1 MSAIIPIGQLER
13 ETQNRVVRLFQNTLG
28 YRYLGD
34 LRSENNQNIREDD
47 LRTWLAGRG
56 VPDGWINTAIA
67 LLQKENYIGGGRRLY
82 DANQEIYRLL
92 RYGVKVKTGVGE
104 NTQTVWLIDWDNP
117 HNNDFAIAEEVSI
130 QGVEYDK
137 RPDVVLYVNGIAL
150 AVLELKRS
158 FISVAEGIRQNLS
171 SQHKDFAEHFFTT
184 VQLVMAGN
192 DTQGLRYGVIET
204 IEKYYLQWKE
214 DGKPQGDLDT
224 DLQCL
229 CDKPR
234 FLELIYDFM
243 VFDAGIKKT
252 CRHNQYFGIKAAQAK
267 IAKREG
273 GIIWHTQGSGKSLTM
288 VWLAQWI
295 LEQGGGNRVLVITD
309 RTELDEQIQMVFE
322 NTSHSIH
329 RTRSGR
335 DLVST
340 LNRHQPSLVC
350 SLVHK
355 FGRKGAED
363 EKDDDDDAELNDY
376 LRDIRARAGDFSP
389 KGNLFVFVDE
399 CHRTQSGKLHEAMKA
414 LLPEAVFIGFTGT
427 PLLKSDKKKS
437 VEVFGGYIHTYKF
450 DEAVKDG
457 VVLDL
462 LYEARDIEQSLSSH
476 KRIDEWFEAK
486 TRGLTDIAK
495 TQLKQRWGTMRKLLS
510 SKNRLEKIVD
520 DILLDM
526 ETKPRLSSGHGN
538 AILVCSS
545 VYQACQTY
553 ELFSETSLKDK
564 VAIVTSFKPNANAIK
579 GGMSGNGQS
588 EEEYK
593 YKIYRKMIAEYFRLP
608 ENQIGDKE
616 AEQFEISVKER
627 FTKQPAQMKLL
638 IVVDKLLTGFDAP
651 SATYLYIDKPMADHN
666 LFQAICRVNRLDGD
680 GKTYGY
686 VVDYRD
692 LFKSLEKAFTDFTQG
707 AFGEYEAEDV
717 EGLLQDRLSI
727 AKADLETA
735 WEAVQMIVE
744 PVLAPKDL
752 PAYKAYFCGQDS
764 HTNIAPEYQARRL
777 AFYQAVVK
785 LIRAYAAIANE
796 LVLAGYDEN
805 EAAAWRERVEKFTQ
819 LRDDVKM
826 ASGDYV
832 DLKAVDADMRYLIN
846 QYVRAEDSEKIAD
859 FENKGLLQL
868 LVEKQG
874 QIGGDLPP
882 DIAADPNGMAET
894 IENNVRRKIVDENPI
909 NPKYYEKMSVLL
921 DELIEQRRQEM
932 LDYQEYLHKIAEL
945 AEQVITP
952 PQSHYPKTVNT
963 AGKQALF
970 DNFCQ
975 NEEWVNRLHHAIQA
989 NKQDGYL
996 NNKLK
1001 QKHLKNKLK
1010 PFFDEQGLNAD
1021 DVFELI
1027 AKQAEYQA

>member
-1 MSAIIPIGQLER
+1 MSTTIPIGQIER
-13 ETQNRVVRLFQNTLG
+13 KTQNRVVKFFQNTLN

-34 LRSENNQNIREDD
+34 LTGQDNKNIREDD
-47 LRTWLAGRG
+47 LTAWLAGRG
-56 VPDGWINTAIA
+56 VSAELINGAIS
-67 LLQKENYIGGGRRLY
+67 LLQKENYVGGGRRLY
-82 DANQEIYRLL
+82 DANQAIYRLL
-92 RYGVKVKTGVGE
+92 RYGAKVKTGVGE
-104 NTQTVWLIDWDNP
+104 QTQTVWLIDWDNP

-130 QGVEYDK
+130 KGVAYNK
-137 RPDVVLYVNGIAL
+137 RPDLVLYVNGIAL
-150 AVLELKRS
+150 AVIELKRS
-158 FISVAEGIRQNLS
+158 SVSVSEGIRQNLS
-171 SQHKDFAEHFFTT
+171 SQHKDFAEAFFTT

-192 DTQGLRYGVIET
+192 DTQGIRYGVIET
-204 IEKYYLQWKE
+204 GEKYYLQWKE
-214 DGKPQGDLDT
+214 DGKIQGDLDT
-224 DLQCL
+224 DLQSL
-229 CDKPR
+229 CEKSR
-234 FLELIYDFM
+234 FLALIHDFM

-252 CRHNQYFGIKAAQAK
+252 CRHNQYFGIQAAQAK
-267 IAKREG
+267 IANNEG

-295 LEQGGGNRVLVITD
+295 LEQGGGSRVLIITD
-309 RTELDEQIQMVFE
+309 RTELDEQIEKVFG
-322 NTSHSIH
+322 NTNHTIY
-329 RTRSGR
+329 RTKSGG
-335 DLVST
+335 DLLGI
-340 LNRHQPSLVC
+340 LNEHQPSLIC

-363 EKDDDDDAELNDY
+363 EQGNSELNDY
-376 LRDIRARAGDFSP
+376 LREIKARAGDFAP
-389 KGNLFVFVDE
+389 KGKLFVFVDE
-399 CHRTQSGKLHEAMKA
+399 CHRTQSGKLHEAMKT

-462 LYEARDIEQSLSSH
+462 LYEARDIEQSLSSP
-476 KRIDEWFEAK
+476 KRIDDWFENK

-495 TQLKQRWGTMRKLLS
+495 TQLKQRWGTMQKLLS

-526 ETKPRLSSGHGN
+526 DSKPRLSDGRGN

-579 GGMSGNGQS
+579 GELSGNGQS

-593 YKIYRKMIAEYFRLP
+593 YKIYRKMIADYFRLP
-608 ENQIGDKE
+608 ENQIGDKQT
-616 AEQFEISVKER
+616 EQFEIDVKKR
-627 FTKQPAQMKLL
+627 FIKQPAQMKLL

-680 GKTYGY
+680 SKTYGY
-686 VVDYRD
+686 IVDYRD
-692 LFKSLEKAFTDFTQG
+692 LFKSLEQAFTDFTQE

-717 EGLLQDRLSI
+717 KGLLQDRLAI
-727 AKADLETA
+727 AKDDLETA

-744 PVLAPKDL
+744 NVLAPKDL
-752 PAYKAYFCGQDS
+752 PAYKAYFCGQDTHS
-764 HTNIAPEYQARRL
+764 NIAPEYQARRL
-777 AFYQAVVK
+777 TFYQAVVK
-785 LIRAYAAIANE
+785 LIRAYSAIANE
-796 LVLAGYDEN
+796 LVLAGYN
-805 EAAAWRERVEKFTQ
+805 ESEAVAWHERVKKFTQ
-819 LRDDVKM
+819 LRDDIKM

-832 DLKAVDADMRYLIN
+832 DLKAIDADMRYLIN

-868 LVEKQG
+868 LVEKQENI
-874 QIGGDLPP
+874 QEDLPP
-882 DIAADPNGMAET
+882 NIASDPNGMAET

-909 NPKYYEKMSVLL
+909 NPKYYEQMSVLL

-932 LDYQEYLHKIAEL
+932 LDYQDYLRKIAQL
-945 AEQVITP
+945 AEQVICP
-952 PQSHYPKTVNT
+952 PQSHYPKTINT
-963 AGKQALF
+963 AGKQAIF

-975 NEEWVNRLHHAIQA
+975 DEHWVNRLHDAIQA
-989 NKQDGYL
+989 HKQDGYL
-996 NNKLK
+996 NNKMK
-1001 QKHLKNKLK
+1001 QKHLKNQLN
-1010 PFFDEQGLNAD
+1010 PLFDEQGLNAD
-1021 DVFELI
+1021 DVLALI
-1027 AKQAEYQA
+1027 IKQTEYHA

>member
-1 MSAIIPIGQLER
+1 MSTTIPIGQVEQK
-13 ETQNRVVRLFQNTLG
+13 TQNRVIQFFQNTLN

-34 LRSENNQNIREDD
+34 LSGQDNKNIREDD
-47 LRTWLAGRG
+47 LTTWLAKRG
-56 VPDGWINTAIA
+56 VSDDLIKGAIM
-67 LLQKENYIGGGRRLY
+67 LLQKENYVGGGRRLY
-82 DANQEIYRLL
+82 DANQAIYRLL
-92 RYGVKVKTGVGE
+92 RYGAKVKTGVGE
-104 NTQTVWLIDWDNP
+104 QTQTVWLIDWNNP
-117 HNNDFAIAEEVSI
+117 HNNDFAIGEEVSI
-130 QGVEYDK
+130 KGVAYNK
-137 RPDVVLYVNGIAL
+137 RPDLVLYVNGIAL
-150 AVLELKRS
+150 AVIELKRS
-158 FISVAEGIRQNLS
+158 SVSVSEGIRQNLS
-171 SQHKDFAEHFFTT
+171 SQHKDFAEAFFTT

-192 DTQGLRYGVIET
+192 DTQGIRYGVIET
-204 IEKYYLQWKE
+204 GEKYYLQWKE
-214 DGKPQGDLDT
+214 DGKIQGDLDT
-224 DLQCL
+224 DLQSL
-229 CDKPR
+229 CEKSR
-234 FLELIYDFM
+234 FLALIHDFM

-252 CRHNQYFGIKAAQAK
+252 CRPNQYFGIQAAQAK
-267 IAKREG
+267 IANNEG

-295 LEQGGGNRVLVITD
+295 LEQGGGSRVLIITD
-309 RTELDEQIQMVFE
+309 RTELDEQIEKVFS
-322 NTSHSIH
+322 NTNHTIY
-329 RTRSGR
+329 RTTSGKN
-335 DLVST
+335 LLGV
-340 LNRHQPSLVC
+340 LGEYQPSLIC

-363 EKDDDDDAELNDY
+363 DQDDSELNDY
-376 LRDIRARAGDFSP
+376 LREIKACASDFAP
-389 KGNLFVFVDE
+389 KGKLFVFVDE
-399 CHRTQSGKLHEAMKA
+399 CHRTQSGKLHEAMKM

-462 LYEARDIEQSLSSH
+462 LYEARDIEQSLSSR
-476 KRIDEWFEAK
+476 KRIDDWFENK

-495 TQLKQRWGTMRKLLS
+495 TQLKQRWGTMQKLMS

-526 ETKPRLSSGHGN
+526 DSKPRMSDGRGN

-553 ELFSETSLKDK
+553 ELFSKTPLKDK

-579 GGMSGNGQS
+579 GELSGNGQS

-593 YKIYRKMIAEYFRLP
+593 YKIYRKMIADYFRLP

-616 AEQFEISVKER
+616 TEKFEIDVKKR
-627 FTKQPAQMKLL
+627 FIEQPAQIKLL

-680 GKTYGY
+680 SKTYGY
-686 VVDYRD
+686 IVDYRD
-692 LFKSLEKAFTDFTQG
+692 LFKSLEKAFTDFTQE

-717 EGLLQDRLSI
+717 KGLLQDRLAI

-744 PVLAPKDL
+744 NVLAPKDL
-752 PAYKAYFCGQDS
+752 SAYKAYFCGQDTHS
-764 HTNIAPEYQARRL
+764 NLATEFQTRRL

-785 LIRAYAAIANE
+785 LIRAYSAIANE
-796 LVLAGYDEN
+796 LVLAGCSEQ
-805 EAAAWRERVEKFTQ
+805 EAVAWHERVEKFTQ
-819 LRDDVKM
+819 LRDDIKI

-868 LVEKQG
+868 LVEKQENI
-874 QIGGDLPP
+874 QDNLPP
-882 DIAADPNGMAET
+882 NIASDPNGMAEA

-909 NPKYYEKMSVLL
+909 NPKYYEQMSVLL
-921 DELIEQRRQEM
+921 DELIEQRRKGVLNYQ
-932 LDYQEYLHKIAEL
+932 DYLRKIAQL
-945 AEQVITP
+945 AKQVICP
-952 PQSHYPKTVNT
+952 PQSDYPKTINT
-963 AGKQALF
+963 AGKQAIF

-975 NEEWVNRLHHAIQA
+975 DENWVNRLHDAIQA
-989 NKQDGYL
+989 HKQDGYL
-996 NNKLK
+996 NNRMK
-1001 QKHLKNKLK
+1001 QRHLKNQLN
-1010 PFFDEQGLNAD
+1010 PLFDEQGLNAD
-1021 DVFELI
+1021 DVLALI
-1027 AKQAEYQA
+1027 MRQTEYQA

>member
-1 MSAIIPIGQLER
+1 MPTTIPIGQIER
-13 ETQNRVVRLFQNTLG
+13 KTQNRVVQLFQNALN

-34 LRSENNQNIREDD
+34 LNGQDNKNIREDD
-47 LRTWLAGRG
+47 LTTWLAKRG
-56 VPDGWINTAIA
+56 VSAELINGAIS
-67 LLQKENYIGGGRRLY
+67 LLQKENYVGGGRRLY
-82 DANQEIYRLL
+82 DANQAIYRLL
-92 RYGVKVKTGVGE
+92 RYGAKVKTGVGE
-104 NTQTVWLIDWDNP
+104 QTQTVWLIDWDNP

-130 QGVEYDK
+130 KGVAYNK
-137 RPDVVLYVNGIAL
+137 RPDLVLYVNGIAL
-150 AVLELKRS
+150 AVIELKRS
-158 FISVAEGIRQNLS
+158 SVSVSEGIRQNLS
-171 SQHKDFAEHFFTT
+171 SQHKDFAEAFFTT

-192 DTQGLRYGVIET
+192 DTQGIRYGVIET
-204 IEKYYLQWKE
+204 GEKYYLQWKE
-214 DGKPQGDLDT
+214 DGKIQGDLDT
-224 DLQCL
+224 DLQSL
-229 CDKPR
+229 CEKSR
-234 FLELIYDFM
+234 FLALIHDFM

-252 CRHNQYFGIKAAQAK
+252 CRHNQYFGIQAAQAK
-267 IAKREG
+267 IANNEG

-295 LEQGGGNRVLVITD
+295 LEQGGGSRVLIITD
-309 RTELDEQIQMVFE
+309 RTELDEQIEKVFG
-322 NTSHSIH
+322 NTNHTIY
-329 RTRSGR
+329 RTKSGG
-335 DLVST
+335 DLLGV
-340 LNRHQPSLVC
+340 LNEHQPSLIC

-363 EKDDDDDAELNDY
+363 EQDNSELNDY
-376 LRDIRARAGDFSP
+376 LREIKARAGDFSP
-389 KGNLFVFVDE
+389 KGKLFVFVDE
-399 CHRTQSGKLHEAMKA
+399 CHRTQSGKLHEAMKT

-462 LYEARDIEQSLSSH
+462 LYEARDIEQSLSSP
-476 KRIDEWFEAK
+476 KRIDDWFENK

-495 TQLKQRWGTMRKLLS
+495 TQLKQRWGTMQKLLS

-526 ETKPRLSSGHGN
+526 DSKPRLSDGRGN

-579 GGMSGNGQS
+579 GELSGNGQS

-593 YKIYRKMIAEYFRLP
+593 YKIYRKMIADYFRLP

-616 AEQFEISVKER
+616 TEQFEIDVKKR
-627 FTKQPAQMKLL
+627 FIEQPAQMKLL

-680 GKTYGY
+680 SKTYGY
-686 VVDYRD
+686 IVDYRD
-692 LFKSLEKAFTDFTQG
+692 LFKSLEQAFTDFTQE

-717 EGLLQDRLSI
+717 KGLLQDRLAI

-744 PVLAPKDL
+744 NVLAPKDL
-752 PAYKAYFCGQDS
+752 PAYKAYFCGQDTHS
-764 HTNIAPEYQARRL
+764 NIAPEYQARRL

-785 LIRAYAAIANE
+785 LIRAYSAIANE
-796 LVLAGYDEN
+796 LVLAGYSES
-805 EAAAWRERVEKFTQ
+805 EALAWRERVEKFTQ
-819 LRDDVKM
+819 LRDDIKM

-832 DLKAVDADMRYLIN
+832 DLKAIDADMRYLIN

-868 LVEKQG
+868 LVEKQENI
-874 QIGGDLPP
+874 QEDLPP
-882 DIAADPNGMAET
+882 NIASDPNGMAET

-909 NPKYYEKMSVLL
+909 NPKYYEQMSMLL

-932 LDYQEYLHKIAEL
+932 LDYQDYLRKIAQL
-945 AEQVITP
+945 AEQVICP
-952 PQSHYPKTVNT
+952 PQSHYPKTINT
-963 AGKQALF
+963 AGKQAIF

-975 NEEWVNRLHHAIQA
+975 DEHWVNRLHDAIQTH
-989 NKQDGYL
+989 KLDGYL
-996 NNKLK
+996 NNKMKQNRLK
-1001 QKHLKNKLK
+1001 RELQSLI
-1010 PFFDEQGLNAD
+1010 DEQGLEMD
-1021 DVFELI
+1021 KVFDLI
-1027 AKQAEYQA
+1027 IKQTEYHA

>member
-1 MSAIIPIGQLER
+1 MSTTIPIGQIER
-13 ETQNRVVRLFQNTLG
+13 KTQNRVVQLFQNALN

-34 LRSENNQNIREDD
+34 LNGQDNKNIREDD
-47 LRTWLAGRG
+47 LTTWLAKRG
-56 VPDGWINTAIA
+56 VSAELINGAIS
-67 LLQKENYIGGGRRLY
+67 LLQKENYVGGGRRLY
-82 DANQEIYRLL
+82 DANQAIYRLL
-92 RYGVKVKTGVGE
+92 RYGAKVKTGVGE
-104 NTQTVWLIDWDNP
+104 QTQTVWLIDWDNP

-130 QGVEYDK
+130 KGVAYNK
-137 RPDVVLYVNGIAL
+137 RPDLVLYVNGIAL
-150 AVLELKRS
+150 AVIELKRS
-158 FISVAEGIRQNLS
+158 SVSVSEGIRQNLS
-171 SQHKDFAEHFFTT
+171 SQHKDFAEAFFTT

-192 DTQGLRYGVIET
+192 DTQGIRYGVIET
-204 IEKYYLQWKE
+204 GEKYYLQWKE
-214 DGKPQGDLDT
+214 DGKIQGDLDT
-224 DLQCL
+224 DLQSL
-229 CDKPR
+229 CEKSR
-234 FLELIYDFM
+234 FLALIHDFM

-252 CRHNQYFGIKAAQAK
+252 CRHNQYFGIQAAQAK
-267 IAKREG
+267 IANNEG

-295 LEQGGGNRVLVITD
+295 LEQGGGSRVLIITD
-309 RTELDEQIQMVFE
+309 RTELDEQIEKVFG
-322 NTSHSIH
+322 NTNHTIY
-329 RTRSGR
+329 RTKSGG
-335 DLVST
+335 DLLGV
-340 LNRHQPSLVC
+340 LNEHQPSLIC

-363 EKDDDDDAELNDY
+363 EQDNSELNDY
-376 LRDIRARAGDFSP
+376 LREIKARAGDFSP
-389 KGNLFVFVDE
+389 KGKLFVFVDE
-399 CHRTQSGKLHEAMKA
+399 CHRTQSGKLHEAMKT

-462 LYEARDIEQSLSSH
+462 LYEARDIEQSLSSP
-476 KRIDEWFEAK
+476 KRIDDWFENK

-495 TQLKQRWGTMRKLLS
+495 TQLKQRWGTMQKLLS

-526 ETKPRLSSGHGN
+526 DSKPRLSDGRGN

-579 GGMSGNGQS
+579 GELSGNGQS

-593 YKIYRKMIAEYFRLP
+593 YKIYRKMIADYFRLP

-616 AEQFEISVKER
+616 TEQFEIDVKKR
-627 FTKQPAQMKLL
+627 FIEQPAQMKLL

-680 GKTYGY
+680 SKTYGY
-686 VVDYRD
+686 IVDYRD
-692 LFKSLEKAFTDFTQG
+692 LFKSLEQAFTDFTQE

-717 EGLLQDRLSI
+717 KGLLQDRLAI

-744 PVLAPKDL
+744 NVLAPKDL
-752 PAYKAYFCGQDS
+752 PAYKAYFCGQDTHS
-764 HTNIAPEYQARRL
+764 NIAPEYQARRL

-785 LIRAYAAIANE
+785 LIRAYSAIANE
-796 LVLAGYDEN
+796 LVLAGYSES
-805 EAAAWRERVEKFTQ
+805 EAVAWRERVEKFTQ
-819 LRDDVKM
+819 LRDDIKM

-832 DLKAVDADMRYLIN
+832 DLKAIDADMRYLIN

-868 LVEKQG
+868 LVEKQENI
-874 QIGGDLPP
+874 QEDLPP
-882 DIAADPNGMAET
+882 NIASDPNGMAET

-909 NPKYYEKMSVLL
+909 NPKYYEQMSMLL

-932 LDYQEYLHKIAEL
+932 LDYQDYLRKIAQL
-945 AEQVITP
+945 AEQVICP
-952 PQSHYPKTVNT
+952 PQSHYPKTINT
-963 AGKQALF
+963 AGKQAIF

-975 NEEWVNRLHHAIQA
+975 DEHWVNRLHDAIQTH
-989 NKQDGYL
+989 KLDGYL
-996 NNKLK
+996 NNKMKQNRLK
-1001 QKHLKNKLK
+1001 RELQSLI
-1010 PFFDEQGLNAD
+1010 DEQGLEMD
-1021 DVFELI
+1021 KVFDLI
-1027 AKQAEYQA
+1027 IKQTEYHA

>member
-1 MSAIIPIGQLER
+1 MSTTIPIGQIER
-13 ETQNRVVRLFQNTLG
+13 KTQNRVVKLFQNTLN

-34 LRSENNQNIREDD
+34 LNGQDNKNIREDD
-47 LRTWLAGRG
+47 LTTWLAKRG
-56 VPDGWINTAIA
+56 VSAELINGAIT
-67 LLQKENYIGGGRRLY
+67 LLQKENYVGGGRRLY
-82 DANQEIYRLL
+82 DANQAIYRLL
-92 RYGVKVKTGVGE
+92 RYGAKVKTGVGE
-104 NTQTVWLIDWDNP
+104 QTQTVWLIDWDNP

-130 QGVEYDK
+130 KGVAYNK
-137 RPDVVLYVNGIAL
+137 RPDLVLYVNGIAL
-150 AVLELKRS
+150 AVIELKRS
-158 FISVAEGIRQNLS
+158 SVSVSEGIRQNLS
-171 SQHKDFAEHFFTT
+171 SQHKDFAEAFFTT

-192 DTQGLRYGVIET
+192 DTQGIRYGVIET
-204 IEKYYLQWKE
+204 GEKYYLQWKE
-214 DGKPQGDLDT
+214 DGKIQGDLDT
-224 DLQCL
+224 DLQSL
-229 CDKPR
+229 CEKSR
-234 FLELIYDFM
+234 FLALIHDFM

-252 CRHNQYFGIKAAQAK
+252 CRHNQYFGIQAAQAK
-267 IAKREG
+267 IANNEG

-295 LEQGGGNRVLVITD
+295 LEQGGGSRVLIITD
-309 RTELDEQIQMVFE
+309 RTELDEQIEKVFG
-322 NTSHSIH
+322 NTNHTIY
-329 RTRSGR
+329 RTKSGG
-335 DLVST
+335 DLLGV
-340 LNRHQPSLVC
+340 LNEHQPSLIC

-363 EKDDDDDAELNDY
+363 EQDNSELNDY
-376 LRDIRARAGDFSP
+376 LREIKARAGDFSP
-389 KGNLFVFVDE
+389 KGKLFVFVDE
-399 CHRTQSGKLHEAMKA
+399 CHRTQSGKLHEAMKM

-462 LYEARDIEQSLSSH
+462 LYEARDIEQSLSSP
-476 KRIDEWFEAK
+476 KRIDDWFENK

-495 TQLKQRWGTMRKLLS
+495 TQLKQRWGTMQKLLS

-526 ETKPRLSSGHGN
+526 DSKPRLSDGRGN

-579 GGMSGNGQS
+579 GELSGNGQS

-593 YKIYRKMIAEYFRLP
+593 YKIYRKMIADYFRLP

-616 AEQFEISVKER
+616 TEQFEIEVKKR
-627 FTKQPAQMKLL
+627 FIEQPAQMKLL

-680 GKTYGY
+680 SKTYGY
-686 VVDYRD
+686 IVDYRD
-692 LFKSLEKAFTDFTQG
+692 LFKSLEQAFTDFTQE

-717 EGLLQDRLSI
+717 KGLLQDRLAI

-744 PVLAPKDL
+744 NVLAPKDL
-752 PAYKAYFCGQDS
+752 PAYKAYFCGQDTHS
-764 HTNIAPEYQARRL
+764 NIAPEYQARRL

-785 LIRAYAAIANE
+785 LIRAYSAIANE
-796 LVLAGYDEN
+796 LVLAGYSES
-805 EAAAWRERVEKFTQ
+805 EALAWRERVEKFTQ
-819 LRDDVKM
+819 LRDDIKM

-832 DLKAVDADMRYLIN
+832 DLKAIDADMRYLIN

-868 LVEKQG
+868 LVEKQENI
-874 QIGGDLPP
+874 QEDLPP
-882 DIAADPNGMAET
+882 NIASDPNGMAET

-909 NPKYYEKMSVLL
+909 NPKYYEHMSVLL

-932 LDYQEYLHKIAEL
+932 LDYQDYLRKIAQL
-945 AEQVITP
+945 AEQVICP
-952 PQSHYPKTVNT
+952 PQSHYPKTINT
-963 AGKQALF
+963 AGKQAIF

-975 NEEWVNRLHHAIQA
+975 DEHWVNRLHDAIQA
-989 NKQDGYL
+989 HKQDGYL
-996 NNKLK
+996 NNKMK
-1001 QKHLKNKLK
+1001 QKHLKNQLN
-1010 PFFDEQGLNAD
+1010 PLFDEQGLNAD
-1021 DVFELI
+1021 DVLALI
-1027 AKQAEYQA
+1027 IKQTEYHA

>member
-1 MSAIIPIGQLER
+1 MSTTIPIGQIER
-13 ETQNRVVRLFQNTLG
+13 KTQNRVVKLFQNKLN

-34 LRSENNQNIREDD
+34 LNGQDNKNIREDD
-47 LRTWLAGRG
+47 LTTWLAKRG
-56 VPDGWINTAIA
+56 VSAELINGAIM
-67 LLQKENYIGGGRRLY
+67 LLQKENYVGGGRRLY
-82 DANQEIYRLL
+82 DANQAIYRLL
-92 RYGVKVKTGVGE
+92 RYGAKVKTGVGE
-104 NTQTVWLIDWDNP
+104 QTQTVWLIDWDNP

-130 QGVEYDK
+130 KGVAYNK
-137 RPDVVLYVNGIAL
+137 RPDLVLYVNGIAL
-150 AVLELKRS
+150 AVIELKRS
-158 FISVAEGIRQNLS
+158 SVSVSEGIRQNLS
-171 SQHKDFAEHFFTT
+171 SQHKDFAEAFFTT

-192 DTQGLRYGVIET
+192 DTQGIRYGVIET
-204 IEKYYLQWKE
+204 GEKYYLQWKE
-214 DGKPQGDLDT
+214 DGKIQGDLDT
-224 DLQCL
+224 DLQSL
-229 CDKPR
+229 CEKSR
-234 FLELIYDFM
+234 FLALIHDFM

-252 CRHNQYFGIKAAQAK
+252 CRHNQYFGIQAAQAK
-267 IAKREG
+267 IANNEG

-295 LEQGGGNRVLVITD
+295 LEQGGGSRVLIITD
-309 RTELDEQIQMVFE
+309 RTELDEQIEKVFG
-322 NTSHSIH
+322 NTNHTIY
-329 RTRSGR
+329 RTKSGG
-335 DLVST
+335 DLLCV
-340 LNRHQPSLVC
+340 LNEHQPSLIC

-363 EKDDDDDAELNDY
+363 EQDNSELNDY
-376 LRDIRARAGDFSP
+376 LREIKARAGDFAP
-389 KGNLFVFVDE
+389 KGKLFVFVDE
-399 CHRTQSGKLHEAMKA
+399 CHRTQSGKLHEAMKT

-462 LYEARDIEQSLSSH
+462 LYEARDIEQSLSSP
-476 KRIDEWFEAK
+476 KRIDDWFENK

-495 TQLKQRWGTMRKLLS
+495 MQLKQRWGTMQKLLS

-526 ETKPRLSSGHGN
+526 DSKPRLSDGRGN

-579 GGMSGNGQS
+579 GELSGNGQS

-593 YKIYRKMIAEYFRLP
+593 YKIYRKMIADYFRLP

-616 AEQFEISVKER
+616 TEQFEIDVKKR
-627 FTKQPAQMKLL
+627 FIEQPAQMKLL

-651 SATYLYIDKPMADHN
+651 SATYLYIDKPMANHN

-680 GKTYGY
+680 SKTYGY
-686 VVDYRD
+686 IVDYRD
-692 LFKSLEKAFTDFTQG
+692 LFKSLEQAFTDFTQE

-717 EGLLQDRLSI
+717 KGLLQDRLAI
-727 AKADLETA
+727 AKDDLETA

-744 PVLAPKDL
+744 NVLAPKDL
-752 PAYKAYFCGQDS
+752 PAYKAYFCGQDTHS
-764 HTNIAPEYQARRL
+764 NIAPEYQARRL

-785 LIRAYAAIANE
+785 LIRAYSAIANE
-796 LVLAGYDEN
+796 LVLAGYSES
-805 EAAAWRERVEKFTQ
+805 EAVAWCERVGKFTQ
-819 LRDDVKM
+819 LRDDIKM

-832 DLKAVDADMRYLIN
+832 DLKAIDADMRYLIN

-868 LVEKQG
+868 LVEKQENI
-874 QIGGDLPP
+874 QEDLPP
-882 DIAADPNGMAET
+882 NIASDPNGMAET
-894 IENNVRRKIVDENPI
+894 IENNVRRKIVDEDPI
-909 NPKYYEKMSVLL
+909 NPKYYEQMSVLL

-932 LDYQEYLHKIAEL
+932 LDYQDYLRKIAQL
-945 AEQVITP
+945 AEQVICP
-952 PQSHYPKTVNT
+952 PQSHYPKTINT
-963 AGKQALF
+963 AGKQAIF

-975 NEEWVNRLHHAIQA
+975 DEHWVNRLHDAIQA
-989 NKQDGYL
+989 HKQDGYL
-996 NNKLK
+996 NNKMK
-1001 QKHLKNKLK
+1001 QKHLKNQLN
-1010 PFFDEQGLNAD
+1010 PLFDEQGLNAD
-1021 DVFELI
+1021 DVLALI
-1027 AKQAEYQA
+1027 IKQTEYQA

>member
-1 MSAIIPIGQLER
+1 MSTTIPIGQIER
-13 ETQNRVVRLFQNTLG
+13 KTQNRVVKLFQNTLN
-28 YRYLGD
+28 YRYLGNLNGQD
-34 LRSENNQNIREDD
+34 NQNIREDD
-47 LRTWLAGRG
+47 LTTWLAKRG
-56 VPDGWINTAIA
+56 VSAELINGAIM
-67 LLQKENYIGGGRRLY
+67 LLQKENYVGGGRRLY
-82 DANQEIYRLL
+82 DANQAIYRLL
-92 RYGVKVKTGVGE
+92 RYGAKVKTGVGE
-104 NTQTVWLIDWDNP
+104 QTQTVWLIDWDNP

-130 QGVEYDK
+130 KGVAYNK
-137 RPDVVLYVNGIAL
+137 RPDLVLYVNGIAL
-150 AVLELKRS
+150 AVIELKRS
-158 FISVAEGIRQNLS
+158 SVSVSEGIRQNLS
-171 SQHKDFAEHFFTT
+171 SQHKDFAEAFFTT

-192 DTQGLRYGVIET
+192 DTQGIRYGVIET
-204 IEKYYLQWKE
+204 GEKYYLQWKE
-214 DGKPQGDLDT
+214 DGKIQGDLDT
-224 DLQCL
+224 DLQSL
-229 CDKPR
+229 CEKSR
-234 FLELIYDFM
+234 FLALIHDFM

-252 CRHNQYFGIKAAQAK
+252 CRPNQYFGIQTAQAK
-267 IAKREG
+267 IANNEG

-295 LEQGGGNRVLVITD
+295 LEQGGGSRVLIITD
-309 RTELDEQIQMVFE
+309 RTELDEQIEKVFG
-322 NTSHSIH
+322 NTNHTIY
-329 RTRSGR
+329 RTKSGG
-335 DLVST
+335 DLLEVLDDT
-340 LNRHQPSLVC
+340 KPSLIC

-363 EKDDDDDAELNDY
+363 EQDNSELNDY
-376 LRDIRARAGDFSP
+376 LREIKARAGDFSP
-389 KGNLFVFVDE
+389 KGKLFVFVDE
-399 CHRTQSGKLHEAMKA
+399 CHRTQSGKLHEAMKT

-462 LYEARDIEQSLSSH
+462 LYEARDIEQSLSSP
-476 KRIDEWFEAK
+476 KRIDDWFENK

-495 TQLKQRWGTMRKLLS
+495 TQLKQRWGTMQKLLS

-526 ETKPRLSSGHGN
+526 DSKPRLSDGRGN

-579 GGMSGNGQS
+579 GELSGNGQS

-593 YKIYRKMIAEYFRLP
+593 YKIYRKMIADYFRLP

-616 AEQFEISVKER
+616 TEQFEIDVKKR
-627 FTKQPAQMKLL
+627 FIEQPAQMKLL

-680 GKTYGY
+680 SKTYGY
-686 VVDYRD
+686 IVDYRD
-692 LFKSLEKAFTDFTQG
+692 LFKSLEQAFTDFTQE

-717 EGLLQDRLSI
+717 KGLLQDRLAI
-727 AKADLETA
+727 AKSDLETA

-744 PVLAPKDL
+744 NVLAPKDL
-752 PAYKAYFCGQDS
+752 PAYKAYFCGQDTHS
-764 HTNIAPEYQARRL
+764 NIAPEYQARRL

-785 LIRAYAAIANE
+785 LIRAYSAIANE
-796 LVLAGYDEN
+796 LVLAGYSES
-805 EAAAWRERVEKFTQ
+805 EAVAWRERVEKFTQ
-819 LRDDVKM
+819 LRDDIKM

-832 DLKAVDADMRYLIN
+832 DLKAIDADMRYLIN

-868 LVEKQG
+868 LVEKQENI
-874 QIGGDLPP
+874 QEDLPP
-882 DIAADPNGMAET
+882 NIASDPNGMAET
-894 IENNVRRKIVDENPI
+894 IENNVRRKIVDEHPV
-909 NPKYYEKMSVLL
+909 NPKYYEQMSVLL

-932 LDYQEYLHKIAEL
+932 LDYQDYLRKIAQL
-945 AEQVITP
+945 AEQVICP
-952 PQSHYPKTVNT
+952 PQSHYPKTINT
-963 AGKQALF
+963 AGKQAIF

-975 NEEWVNRLHHAIQA
+975 DEHWVNRLHDAIQA
-989 NKQDGYL
+989 HKQDGYL
-996 NNKLK
+996 NNKMK
-1001 QKHLKNKLK
+1001 QKHLKNQLN
-1010 PFFDEQGLNAD
+1010 PLFDEQGLNAD
-1021 DVFELI
+1021 DVLALI
-1027 AKQAEYQA
+1027 MKQTEYQA

>member
-1 MSAIIPIGQLER
+1 MSNTIPIGQIER
-13 ETQNRVVRLFQNTLG
+13 KTQNRVVKLFQNTLN

-34 LRSENNQNIREDD
+34 LNGQDNKNIREDD
-47 LRTWLAGRG
+47 LTTWLAKRG
-56 VPDGWINTAIA
+56 VSAELINGAIT
-67 LLQKENYIGGGRRLY
+67 LLQKENYVGGGRRLY
-82 DANQEIYRLL
+82 DANQAIYRLL
-92 RYGVKVKTGVGE
+92 RYGAKVKTGVGE
-104 NTQTVWLIDWDNP
+104 QTQTVWLIDWDNP

-130 QGVEYDK
+130 KGVAYNK
-137 RPDVVLYVNGIAL
+137 RPDLVLYVNGIAL
-150 AVLELKRS
+150 AVIELKRS
-158 FISVAEGIRQNLS
+158 SVSVSEGIRQNLS
-171 SQHKDFAEHFFTT
+171 SQHKDFAEAFFTT
-184 VQLVMAGN
+184 VQLIMAGN
-192 DTQGLRYGVIET
+192 DTQGIRYGVIET
-204 IEKYYLQWKE
+204 GEKYYLQWKE
-214 DGKPQGDLDT
+214 DGKIQGDLDT
-224 DLQCL
+224 DLQSL
-229 CDKPR
+229 CEKSR
-234 FLELIYDFM
+234 FLALIHDFM

-252 CRHNQYFGIKAAQAK
+252 CRPNQYFGIQAAQAK
-267 IAKREG
+267 IANNEG

-295 LEQGGGNRVLVITD
+295 LEQGGGSRVLIITD
-309 RTELDEQIQMVFE
+309 RTELDEQIEKVFG
-322 NTSHSIH
+322 NTNHTIY
-329 RTRSGR
+329 RTKSGG
-335 DLVST
+335 DLLGV
-340 LNRHQPSLVC
+340 LNEHQPSLIC

-363 EKDDDDDAELNDY
+363 EQDNSELNDY
-376 LRDIRARAGDFSP
+376 LREIKARAGDFVP
-389 KGNLFVFVDE
+389 KGKLFVFVDE
-399 CHRTQSGKLHEAMKA
+399 CHRTQSGKLHEAMKT

-462 LYEARDIEQSLSSH
+462 LYEARDIEQSLSSP
-476 KRIDEWFEAK
+476 KRIDDWFENK

-495 TQLKQRWGTMRKLLS
+495 TQLKQRWGTMQKLLS

-526 ETKPRLSSGHGN
+526 DSKPRLSDGRGN

-564 VAIVTSFKPNANAIK
+564 VAIVTSFKPNANSIK
-579 GGMSGNGQS
+579 GELSGNGQS

-593 YKIYRKMIAEYFRLP
+593 YKIYRKMIADYFRLP

-616 AEQFEISVKER
+616 TEQFEIDVKKR
-627 FTKQPAQMKLL
+627 FIEQPAQMKLL

-680 GKTYGY
+680 SKTYGY
-686 VVDYRD
+686 IVDYRD
-692 LFKSLEKAFTDFTQG
+692 LFKSLEQAFTDFTQE

-717 EGLLQDRLSI
+717 KGLLQDRLAI

-744 PVLAPKDL
+744 NVLAPKDL
-752 PAYKAYFCGQDS
+752 PAYKAYFCGQDTHS
-764 HTNIAPEYQARRL
+764 NIAPEYQARRL

-785 LIRAYAAIANE
+785 FIRAYSAIANE
-796 LVLAGYDEN
+796 LVLAGYSES
-805 EAAAWRERVEKFTQ
+805 EAVAWRERVEKFTQ
-819 LRDDVKM
+819 LRDDIKM

-832 DLKAVDADMRYLIN
+832 DLKAIDADMRYLIN

-868 LVEKQG
+868 LVEKQENI
-874 QIGGDLPP
+874 QEDLPP
-882 DIAADPNGMAET
+882 NIASDPNGMAET

-909 NPKYYEKMSVLL
+909 NPKYYEQMSVLL

-932 LDYQEYLHKIAEL
+932 LDYQDYLRKIAQL
-945 AEQVITP
+945 AKQVICP
-952 PQSHYPKTVNT
+952 PQSHYPKTINT
-963 AGKQALF
+963 AGKQAIF

-975 NEEWVNRLHHAIQA
+975 DEHWVNRLHDAIQA
-989 NKQDGYL
+989 HKQDGYL
-996 NNKLK
+996 NNKMK
-1001 QKHLKNKLK
+1001 QKHLKNQLN
-1010 PFFDEQGLNAD
+1010 PLFDEQGLNAD
-1021 DVFELI
+1021 DVLALI
-1027 AKQAEYQA
+1027 IKQTEYHA

>member
-1 MSAIIPIGQLER
+1 MPTTIPIGQIER
-13 ETQNRVVRLFQNTLG
+13 KTQNRVVKLFQNALN

-34 LRSENNQNIREDD
+34 LNGQDNKNIREDD
-47 LRTWLAGRG
+47 LTTWLAKRG
-56 VPDGWINTAIA
+56 VSAELINGAIT
-67 LLQKENYIGGGRRLY
+67 LLQKENYVGGGRRLY
-82 DANQEIYRLL
+82 DANQAIYRLL
-92 RYGVKVKTGVGE
+92 RYGAKVKTGVGE
-104 NTQTVWLIDWDNP
+104 QTQTVWLIDWDNP

-130 QGVEYDK
+130 KGVAYNK
-137 RPDVVLYVNGIAL
+137 RPDLVLYVNGIAL
-150 AVLELKRS
+150 AVIELKRS
-158 FISVAEGIRQNLS
+158 SVSVSEGIRQNLS
-171 SQHKDFAEHFFTT
+171 SQHKDFAEAFFTT

-192 DTQGLRYGVIET
+192 DTQGIRYGVIET
-204 IEKYYLQWKE
+204 GEKYYLQWKE
-214 DGKPQGDLDT
+214 DGKIQGDLDT
-224 DLQCL
+224 DLQSL
-229 CDKPR
+229 CEKSR
-234 FLELIYDFM
+234 FLALIHDFM

-252 CRHNQYFGIKAAQAK
+252 CRHNQYFGIQAAQAK
-267 IAKREG
+267 IANNEG

-295 LEQGGGNRVLVITD
+295 LEQGGGNRVLIITD
-309 RTELDEQIQMVFE
+309 RTELDEQIEKVFG
-322 NTSHSIH
+322 NTNHTIY
-329 RTRSGR
+329 RTKSGG
-335 DLVST
+335 DLLGV
-340 LNRHQPSLVC
+340 LNEHQPSLIC

-363 EKDDDDDAELNDY
+363 EQDNSELNDY
-376 LRDIRARAGDFSP
+376 LREIKARAGDFSP
-389 KGNLFVFVDE
+389 KGKLFVFVDE
-399 CHRTQSGKLHEAMKA
+399 CHRTQSGKLHEAMKM

-462 LYEARDIEQSLSSH
+462 LYEARDIEQSLSSP
-476 KRIDEWFEAK
+476 KRIDDWFENK

-495 TQLKQRWGTMRKLLS
+495 TQLKQRWGTMQKLLS

-526 ETKPRLSSGHGN
+526 DSKPRLSDGRGN

-579 GGMSGNGQS
+579 GELSGNGQS

-593 YKIYRKMIAEYFRLP
+593 YKIYRKMIADYFRLP

-616 AEQFEISVKER
+616 TEQFEIEVKKR
-627 FTKQPAQMKLL
+627 FIEQPAQMKLL

-680 GKTYGY
+680 SKTYGY
-686 VVDYRD
+686 IVDYRD
-692 LFKSLEKAFTDFTQG
+692 LFKSLEQAFTDFTQE

-717 EGLLQDRLSI
+717 KGLLQDRLAI

-744 PVLAPKDL
+744 NVLAPKDL
-752 PAYKAYFCGQDS
+752 PAYKAYFCGQDTHS
-764 HTNIAPEYQARRL
+764 NIAPEYQARRL

-785 LIRAYAAIANE
+785 LIRAYSAIANE
-796 LVLAGYDEN
+796 LVLAGYSES
-805 EAAAWRERVEKFTQ
+805 EALAWRERVEKFTQ
-819 LRDDVKM
+819 LRDDIKM

-832 DLKAVDADMRYLIN
+832 DLKAIDADMRYLIN

-868 LVEKQG
+868 LVEKQENI
-874 QIGGDLPP
+874 QEDLPP
-882 DIAADPNGMAET
+882 NIASDPNGMAET

-909 NPKYYEKMSVLL
+909 NPKYYEHMSVLL

-932 LDYQEYLHKIAEL
+932 LDYQDYLRKIAQL
-945 AEQVITP
+945 AEQVICP
-952 PQSHYPKTVNT
+952 PQSHYPKTINT
-963 AGKQALF
+963 AGKQAIF

-975 NEEWVNRLHHAIQA
+975 DEHWVNRLHDAIQA
-989 NKQDGYL
+989 HKQDGYL
-996 NNKLK
+996 NNKMK
-1001 QKHLKNKLK
+1001 QKHLKNQLN
-1010 PFFDEQGLNAD
+1010 PLFDEQGLNAD
-1021 DVFELI
+1021 DVLALI
-1027 AKQAEYQA
+1027 IKQTEYHA

>member
-1 MSAIIPIGQLER
+1 MPTTIPIGQIER
-13 ETQNRVVRLFQNTLG
+13 KTQNRVVQLFQNALN

-34 LRSENNQNIREDD
+34 LNGQDNKNIREDD
-47 LRTWLAGRG
+47 LTTWLAKRG
-56 VPDGWINTAIA
+56 VSAELINGAIT
-67 LLQKENYIGGGRRLY
+67 LLQKENYVGGGRRLY
-82 DANQEIYRLL
+82 DANQAIYRLL
-92 RYGVKVKTGVGE
+92 RYGAKVKTGVGE
-104 NTQTVWLIDWDNP
+104 QTQTVWLIDWDNP

-130 QGVEYDK
+130 KGVAYNK
-137 RPDVVLYVNGIAL
+137 RPDLVLYVNGIAL
-150 AVLELKRS
+150 AVIELKRS
-158 FISVAEGIRQNLS
+158 SVSVSEGIRQNLS
-171 SQHKDFAEHFFTT
+171 SQHKDFAEAFFTT

-192 DTQGLRYGVIET
+192 DTQGIRYGVIET
-204 IEKYYLQWKE
+204 GEKYYLQWKE
-214 DGKPQGDLDT
+214 DGKIQGDLDT
-224 DLQCL
+224 DLQSL
-229 CDKPR
+229 CEKSR
-234 FLELIYDFM
+234 FLALIHDFM

-252 CRHNQYFGIKAAQAK
+252 CRPNQYFGIQAAQAK
-267 IAKREG
+267 IANNEG

-295 LEQGGGNRVLVITD
+295 LEQGGGSRVLIITD
-309 RTELDEQIQMVFE
+309 RTELDEQIEKVFG
-322 NTSHSIH
+322 NTNHTIY
-329 RTRSGR
+329 RTKSGG
-335 DLVST
+335 DLLGV
-340 LNRHQPSLVC
+340 LNEHQPSLIC

-363 EKDDDDDAELNDY
+363 EQDNSELNDY
-376 LRDIRARAGDFSP
+376 LREIKARAGDFSP
-389 KGNLFVFVDE
+389 KGKLFVFVDE
-399 CHRTQSGKLHEAMKA
+399 CHRTQSGKLHEAMKT

-462 LYEARDIEQSLSSH
+462 LYEARDIEQSLSSP
-476 KRIDEWFEAK
+476 KRIDDWFENK

-495 TQLKQRWGTMRKLLS
+495 TQLKQRWGTMQKLLS

-526 ETKPRLSSGHGN
+526 DSKPRLSDGRGN

-579 GGMSGNGQS
+579 GELSGNGQS

-593 YKIYRKMIAEYFRLP
+593 YKIYRKMIADYFRLP

-616 AEQFEISVKER
+616 TEQFEIDVKKR
-627 FTKQPAQMKLL
+627 FIEQPAQMKLL

-680 GKTYGY
+680 SKTYGY
-686 VVDYRD
+686 IVDYRD
-692 LFKSLEKAFTDFTQG
+692 LFKSLEQAFTDFTQE

-717 EGLLQDRLSI
+717 KGLLQDRLAI

-744 PVLAPKDL
+744 NVLAPKDL
-752 PAYKAYFCGQDS
+752 PAYKAYFCGQDTHS
-764 HTNIAPEYQARRL
+764 NIAPEYQARRL

-785 LIRAYAAIANE
+785 LIRAYSAIANE
-796 LVLAGYDEN
+796 LVLAGYSES
-805 EAAAWRERVEKFTQ
+805 EAVAWRERVEKFTQ
-819 LRDDVKM
+819 LRDDIKM

-832 DLKAVDADMRYLIN
+832 DLKAIDADMRYLIN

-868 LVEKQG
+868 LVEKQENI
-874 QIGGDLPP
+874 QEDLPP
-882 DIAADPNGMAET
+882 NIASDPNGMAET

-909 NPKYYEKMSVLL
+909 NPKYYEQMSVLL
-921 DELIEQRRQEM
+921 DELIEQRRQQM
-932 LDYQEYLHKIAEL
+932 LDYQDYLRKIAQL
-945 AEQVITP
+945 AEQVICP
-952 PQSHYPKTVNT
+952 PQSHYPKTINT
-963 AGKQALF
+963 AGKQAIF

-975 NEEWVNRLHHAIQA
+975 DEHWVNRLHDAIQTH
-989 NKQDGYL
+989 KLDGYL
-996 NNKLK
+996 NNKMKQNRLK
-1001 QKHLKNKLK
+1001 RELQSLI
-1010 PFFDEQGLNAD
+1010 DEQGLEMD
-1021 DVFELI
+1021 KVFDLI
-1027 AKQAEYQA
+1027 IKQTEYHA

>member
-1 MSAIIPIGQLER
+1 MSTTIPIGQIER
-13 ETQNRVVRLFQNTLG
+13 KTQNRVVKLFQNTLN

-34 LRSENNQNIREDD
+34 LNGQDNKNIREDD
-47 LRTWLAGRG
+47 LTTWLAGRG
-56 VPDGWINTAIA
+56 VSAELINGAIT
-67 LLQKENYIGGGRRLY
+67 LLQKENYVGGGRRLY
-82 DANQEIYRLL
+82 DANQAIYRLL
-92 RYGVKVKTGVGE
+92 RYGAKVKTGVGE
-104 NTQTVWLIDWDNP
+104 QTQTVWLIDWDNP

-130 QGVEYDK
+130 KGVAYNK
-137 RPDVVLYVNGIAL
+137 RPDLVLYVNGIAL
-150 AVLELKRS
+150 AVIELKRS
-158 FISVAEGIRQNLS
+158 SVSVSEGIRQNLS
-171 SQHKDFAEHFFTT
+171 SQHKDFAEAFFTT

-192 DTQGLRYGVIET
+192 DTQGIRYGVIET
-204 IEKYYLQWKE
+204 GEKYYLQWKE
-214 DGKPQGDLDT
+214 DGKIQGDLDT
-224 DLQCL
+224 DLQSL
-229 CDKPR
+229 CEKSR
-234 FLELIYDFM
+234 FLALIHDFM

-252 CRHNQYFGIKAAQAK
+252 CRPNQYFGIQAAQAK
-267 IAKREG
+267 IANNEG

-295 LEQGGGNRVLVITD
+295 LEQGGGSRVLIITD
-309 RTELDEQIQMVFE
+309 RTELDEQIEKVFHHT
-322 NTSHSIH
+322 NHTIY
-329 RTRSGR
+329 RTKSGG
-335 DLVST
+335 DLLEVLDDT
-340 LNRHQPSLVC
+340 KPSLIC

-363 EKDDDDDAELNDY
+363 EQDNSELNDY
-376 LRDIRARAGDFSP
+376 LREIKARAGDFSP
-389 KGNLFVFVDE
+389 KGKLFVFVDE
-399 CHRTQSGKLHEAMKA
+399 CHRTQSGKLHEAMKM

-462 LYEARDIEQSLSSH
+462 LYEARDIEQSLSSP
-476 KRIDEWFEAK
+476 KRIDDWFENK

-495 TQLKQRWGTMRKLLS
+495 TQLKQRWGTMQKLLS

-526 ETKPRLSSGHGN
+526 DSKPRLSDGRGN

-579 GGMSGNGQS
+579 GELSGNGQS

-593 YKIYRKMIAEYFRLP
+593 YKIYRKMIADYFRLP

-616 AEQFEISVKER
+616 TEKFETDVKKR
-627 FTKQPAQMKLL
+627 FIEQPAQMKLL

-680 GKTYGY
+680 SKTYGY
-686 VVDYRD
+686 IVDYRD
-692 LFKSLEKAFTDFTQG
+692 LFKSLEQAFTDFTQE

-717 EGLLQDRLSI
+717 KGLLQDRLSI
-727 AKADLETA
+727 AKDDLETA

-744 PVLAPKDL
+744 NVLAPKDL
-752 PAYKAYFCGQDS
+752 PAYKAYFCGQDTHS
-764 HTNIAPEYQARRL
+764 NIAPEYQARRL

-785 LIRAYAAIANE
+785 FIRAYSAIANE
-796 LVLAGYDEN
+796 LVLAGYSES
-805 EAAAWRERVEKFTQ
+805 EAVVWRERVEKFTQ
-819 LRDDVKM
+819 LRDDIKM

-832 DLKAVDADMRYLIN
+832 DLKAIDADMRYLIN

-868 LVEKQG
+868 LVEKQENI
-874 QIGGDLPP
+874 QEDLPP
-882 DIAADPNGMAET
+882 NIASDPNGMAET

-909 NPKYYEKMSVLL
+909 NPKYYEQMSVLL

-932 LDYQEYLHKIAEL
+932 LDYQEYLRKIAQL
-945 AEQVITP
+945 AEQVICP
-952 PQSHYPKTVNT
+952 PQSHYPKTINT
-963 AGKQALF
+963 AGKQAIF

-975 NEEWVNRLHHAIQA
+975 DEDWVNRLHDAIQTH
-989 NKQDGYL
+989 KLDGYL
-996 NNKLK
+996 NNKMKQNRLK
-1001 QKHLKNKLK
+1001 RELQSLI
-1010 PFFDEQGLNAD
+1010 DEQGLEMD
-1021 DVFELI
+1021 KVFDLI
-1027 AKQAEYQA
+1027 IKQTEYHA

>member
-1 MSAIIPIGQLER
+1 MSTTIPIGQIER
-13 ETQNRVVRLFQNTLG
+13 KTQNRVVKFFQNTLN

-34 LRSENNQNIREDD
+34 LNGQDNKNIREDD
-47 LRTWLAGRG
+47 LTTWLAKRG
-56 VPDGWINTAIA
+56 VSAELINGAIT
-67 LLQKENYIGGGRRLY
+67 LLQKENYVGGGRRLY
-82 DANQEIYRLL
+82 DANQAIYRLL
-92 RYGVKVKTGVGE
+92 RYGAKVKTGVGE
-104 NTQTVWLIDWDNP
+104 QTQTVWLIDWDNP
-117 HNNDFAIAEEVSI
+117 HNNDFALAEEVSI
-130 QGVEYDK
+130 KGVAYNK
-137 RPDVVLYVNGIAL
+137 RPDLVLYVNGIAL
-150 AVLELKRS
+150 AVIELKRS
-158 FISVAEGIRQNLS
+158 SVSVSEGIRQNLS
-171 SQHKDFAEHFFTT
+171 SQHKDFAEAFFTT

-192 DTQGLRYGVIET
+192 DTQGIRYGVIET
-204 IEKYYLQWKE
+204 GEKYYLQWKE
-214 DGKPQGDLDT
+214 DGKIQGDLDT
-224 DLQCL
+224 DLQSL
-229 CDKPR
+229 CEKSR
-234 FLELIYDFM
+234 FLALIHDFM

-252 CRHNQYFGIKAAQAK
+252 CRPNQYFGIQAAQAK
-267 IAKREG
+267 IANNEG

-288 VWLAQWI
+288 VWLAPWI
-295 LEQGGGNRVLVITD
+295 LEQGGGSRVLIITD
-309 RTELDEQIQMVFE
+309 RTELDEQIEKVFS
-322 NTSHSIH
+322 NTNHTIY
-329 RTRSGR
+329 RTKSGG
-335 DLVST
+335 DLLGV
-340 LNRHQPSLVC
+340 LNEHQPSLIC

-363 EKDDDDDAELNDY
+363 EQDNSELNDY
-376 LRDIRARAGDFSP
+376 LREIKARAGDFAP
-389 KGNLFVFVDE
+389 KGKLFVFVDE
-399 CHRTQSGKLHEAMKA
+399 CHRTQSGKLHEAMKM

-462 LYEARDIEQSLSSH
+462 LYEARDIEQSLSSP
-476 KRIDEWFEAK
+476 KRIDDWFENK

-495 TQLKQRWGTMRKLLS
+495 TQLKQRWGTMQKLLS

-526 ETKPRLSSGHGN
+526 DSKPRLSDGRGN

-579 GGMSGNGQS
+579 GELSGNGQS

-593 YKIYRKMIAEYFRLP
+593 YKIYRKMIADYFRLP

-616 AEQFEISVKER
+616 TEQFEIDVKKR
-627 FTKQPAQMKLL
+627 FIEQPAQMKLL

-666 LFQAICRVNRLDGD
+666 LFQAICRVNRLDGNS
-680 GKTYGY
+680 KTYGY
-686 VVDYRD
+686 IVDYRD
-692 LFKSLEKAFTDFTQG
+692 LFKSLEQAFTDFTQE

-717 EGLLQDRLSI
+717 KGLLQDRLAI

-744 PVLAPKDL
+744 NVLAPKDL
-752 PAYKAYFCGQDS
+752 PAYKAYFCGQDTHS
-764 HTNIAPEYQARRL
+764 NIAPEYQARRL

-785 LIRAYAAIANE
+785 LIRAYSAIANE
-796 LVLAGYDEN
+796 LVLAGYSES
-805 EAAAWRERVEKFTQ
+805 EAVAWRERVEKFTQ
-819 LRDDVKM
+819 LRDDIKM

-832 DLKAVDADMRYLIN
+832 DLKAIDADMRYLIN

-868 LVEKQG
+868 LVEKQENI
-874 QIGGDLPP
+874 QEDLPP
-882 DIAADPNGMAET
+882 NIASDPNGMAET

-909 NPKYYEKMSVLL
+909 NPKYYEQMSVLL

-932 LDYQEYLHKIAEL
+932 LDYQDYLRKIAQL
-945 AEQVITP
+945 AEQVICP
-952 PQSHYPKTVNT
+952 PQSHYPKTINT
-963 AGKQALF
+963 AGKQAIF

-975 NEEWVNRLHHAIQA
+975 DEHWVNRLHNAIQA
-989 NKQDGYL
+989 HKQDGYL
-996 NNKLK
+996 NNKMK
-1001 QKHLKNKLK
+1001 QKHLKNQLN
-1010 PFFDEQGLNAD
+1010 PLFDEQGLNAD
-1021 DVFELI
+1021 DVLALI
-1027 AKQAEYQA
+1027 IKQTEYHA

>member
-1 MSAIIPIGQLER
+1 MSTTIPIGQVEQK
-13 ETQNRVVRLFQNTLG
+13 TQNRVIQFFQNTLN

-34 LRSENNQNIREDD
+34 LSGQDNKNIREDD
-47 LRTWLAGRG
+47 LTTWLAKRG
-56 VPDGWINTAIA
+56 VSDDLIKDAII
-67 LLQKENYIGGGRRLY
+67 LLQKENYVGGGRRLY
-82 DANQEIYRLL
+82 DANQAIYRLL

-104 NTQTVWLIDWDNP
+104 QTQTVWLIDWNNP
-117 HNNDFAIAEEVSI
+117 HNNDFAIGKEVSI
-130 QGVEYDK
+130 KGVAYSK
-137 RPDVVLYVNGIAL
+137 RPDLVLYVNGIAL
-150 AVLELKRS
+150 AVIELKRS
-158 FISVAEGIRQNLS
+158 SVSVSEGIRQNLS
-171 SQHKDFAEHFFTT
+171 SQHKDFAEAFFTT

-192 DTQGLRYGVIET
+192 DTQGIRYGVIET
-204 IEKYYLQWKE
+204 GEKYYLQWKE
-214 DGKPQGDLDT
+214 DGKIQGDLDT
-224 DLQCL
+224 DLQSL
-229 CDKPR
+229 CEKSR
-234 FLELIYDFM
+234 FLALIHDFM

-252 CRHNQYFGIKAAQAK
+252 CRPNQYFGIQAAQAK
-267 IAKREG
+267 IANNEG

-295 LEQGGGNRVLVITD
+295 LEQGGGSRVLIITD
-309 RTELDEQIQMVFE
+309 RTELDEQIEKVFS
-322 NTSHSIH
+322 NTNHTIY
-329 RTRSGR
+329 RTTSGKN
-335 DLVST
+335 LLGV
-340 LNRHQPSLVC
+340 LNEYQPSLIC

-355 FGRKGAED
+355 FGRKGMED
-363 EKDDDDDAELNDY
+363 DQDDSELNDY
-376 LRDIRARAGDFSP
+376 LREIKACTSDFAP
-389 KGNLFVFVDE
+389 KGKLFVFVDE
-399 CHRTQSGKLHEAMKA
+399 CHRTQSGKLHEAMKM

-437 VEVFGGYIHTYKF
+437 VDVFGGYIHTYKF

-462 LYEARDIEQSLSSH
+462 LYEARDIEQSLSSR
-476 KRIDEWFEAK
+476 KRIDDWFENK

-495 TQLKQRWGTMRKLLS
+495 TQLKQRWGTMQKLKS

-526 ETKPRLSSGHGN
+526 DSKPRMSDGRGN

-553 ELFSETSLKDK
+553 ELFSKTSLKDK

-579 GGMSGNGQS
+579 GELSGNGQS

-593 YKIYRKMIAEYFRLP
+593 YKIYRKMIADYFRLP

-616 AEQFEISVKER
+616 TEQFEIDVKKR
-627 FTKQPAQMKLL
+627 FIKQPAQMKLL

-680 GKTYGY
+680 SKMYGY
-686 VVDYRD
+686 IVDYRD
-692 LFKSLEKAFTDFTQG
+692 LFKSLEKAFTDFTQE

-717 EGLLQDRLSI
+717 KGLLQDRLAI

-744 PVLAPKDL
+744 NVLAPKDL
-752 PAYKAYFCGQDS
+752 SAYKAYFCGQDTHS
-764 HTNIAPEYQARRL
+764 NLATEFQTRRL

-785 LIRAYAAIANE
+785 LIRAYSAIANE
-796 LVLAGYDEN
+796 LVLAGYSEQ
-805 EAAAWRERVEKFTQ
+805 EAVAWHERVEKFTQ
-819 LRDDVKM
+819 LRDDIKI

-868 LVEKQG
+868 LVEKQENI
-874 QIGGDLPP
+874 QDNLPTNITSDP
-882 DIAADPNGMAET
+882 DGMAEA

-909 NPKYYEKMSVLL
+909 NPKYYEQMSVLL
-921 DELIEQRRQEM
+921 DELIEQRRKGVLNYQ
-932 LDYQEYLHKIAEL
+932 DYLRKIAQL
-945 AEQVITP
+945 TKQVICP
-952 PQSHYPKTVNT
+952 PQSDYSKTINT
-963 AGKQALF
+963 AGKQAIF

-975 NEEWVNRLHHAIQA
+975 DENWVNRLHDAIQA
-989 NKQDGYL
+989 HKQDGYL
-996 NNKLK
+996 NNKMK
-1001 QKHLKNKLK
+1001 QKHLKNQLN
-1010 PFFDEQGLNAD
+1010 PLFDEQGLNAD
-1021 DVFELI
+1021 DVLALI
-1027 AKQAEYQA
+1027 MKQTEYQA

>member
-1 MSAIIPIGQLER
+1 MSTTIPVGQVEQK
-13 ETQNRVVRLFQNTLG
+13 TQNRVIQFFQNTLN

-34 LRSENNQNIREDD
+34 LSGQDNKNIREDD
-47 LRTWLAGRG
+47 LTTWLAKRG
-56 VPDGWINTAIA
+56 VSDDLIKGAIM
-67 LLQKENYIGGGRRLY
+67 LLQKENYVGGGRRLY
-82 DANQEIYRLL
+82 DANQAIYRLL
-92 RYGVKVKTGVGE
+92 RYGVKVKTGVSE
-104 NTQTVWLIDWDNP
+104 QTQTVWLIDWNNP
-117 HNNDFAIAEEVSI
+117 HNNDFAIGEEVSI
-130 QGVEYDK
+130 KGVAYNK
-137 RPDVVLYVNGIAL
+137 RPDLVLYVNGIAL
-150 AVLELKRS
+150 AVIELKRS
-158 FISVAEGIRQNLS
+158 SVSVSEGIRQNLS
-171 SQHKDFAEHFFTT
+171 SQHKDFAEAFFTT

-192 DTQGLRYGVIET
+192 DTQGIRYGVIET
-204 IEKYYLQWKE
+204 GEKYYLQWKE
-214 DGKPQGDLDT
+214 DGKIQGDLDT
-224 DLQCL
+224 DLQSL
-229 CDKPR
+229 CEKSR
-234 FLELIYDFM
+234 FLALIHDFM

-252 CRHNQYFGIKAAQAK
+252 CRPNQYFGIQAAQAK
-267 IAKREG
+267 IANNEG

-295 LEQGGGNRVLVITD
+295 LEQGGGSRVLIITD
-309 RTELDEQIQMVFE
+309 RTELDEQIEKVFS
-322 NTSHSIH
+322 NTNHTIY
-329 RTRSGR
+329 RTTSGKNLL
-335 DLVST
+335 DVLDKY
-340 LNRHQPSLVC
+340 QPSLIC

-355 FGRKGAED
+355 FGRKGMED
-363 EKDDDDDAELNDY
+363 DQDDSELNDY
-376 LRDIRARAGDFSP
+376 LREIKACASDFAP
-389 KGNLFVFVDE
+389 KGKLFVFVDE
-399 CHRTQSGKLHEAMKA
+399 CHRTQSGKLHEAMKM

-462 LYEARDIEQSLSSH
+462 LYEARDIEQSLSSS
-476 KRIDEWFEAK
+476 KRIDDWFENK

-495 TQLKQRWGTMRKLLS
+495 MQLKQRWGTMQKLMS

-526 ETKPRLSSGHGN
+526 DSKPRMSDGRGN

-553 ELFSETSLKDK
+553 ELFSQTSLKDK

-579 GGMSGNGQS
+579 GELSGNGQS

-593 YKIYRKMIAEYFRLP
+593 YKIYRKMIADYFRLP

-616 AEQFEISVKER
+616 TEQFEIDVKKR
-627 FTKQPAQMKLL
+627 FIEQPAQMKLL

-680 GKTYGY
+680 SKTYGY
-686 VVDYRD
+686 IVDYRD
-692 LFKSLEKAFTDFTQG
+692 LFKSLEKAFTDFTQE

-717 EGLLQDRLSI
+717 KGLLQDRLAI

-744 PVLAPKDL
+744 NVLAPKDL
-752 PAYKAYFCGQDS
+752 SAYKAYFCGQDTHS
-764 HTNIAPEYQARRL
+764 NLATEFQTRRL

-785 LIRAYAAIANE
+785 LIRAYSAIANE
-796 LVLAGYDEN
+796 LVLAGYN
-805 EAAAWRERVEKFTQ
+805 EQEAVAWHERVEKFTQ
-819 LRDDVKM
+819 LRDDIKI

-868 LVEKQG
+868 LVEKQENI
-874 QIGGDLPP
+874 QDNLPP
-882 DIAADPNGMAET
+882 NIASDPNGMAEA

-909 NPKYYEKMSVLL
+909 NPKYYEQMSVLL
-921 DELIEQRRQEM
+921 DELIEQRRKGVLNYQ
-932 LDYQEYLHKIAEL
+932 DYLRKIAQL
-945 AEQVITP
+945 AEQVICP
-952 PQSHYPKTVNT
+952 PQSHYPKTINT
-963 AGKQALF
+963 AGKQAIF
-970 DNFCQ
+970 DNFCKDE
-975 NEEWVNRLHHAIQA
+975 NWVNRLHDAIQA
-989 NKQDGYL
+989 HKQDGYL
-996 NNKLK
+996 NNKMK
-1001 QKHLKNKLK
+1001 QKHLKNQLN
-1010 PFFDEQGLNAD
+1010 PLFDEQGLNAD
-1021 DVFELI
+1021 DVLALI
-1027 AKQAEYQA
+1027 MKQTEYQA

>member
-1 MSAIIPIGQLER
+1 MSTTIPIGQIER
-13 ETQNRVVRLFQNTLG
+13 KTQDRVVKLFQNTLN

-34 LRSENNQNIREDD
+34 LNGQDNKNIREDD
-47 LRTWLAGRG
+47 LTTWLAGRG
-56 VPDGWINTAIA
+56 VSAELINGAIT
-67 LLQKENYIGGGRRLY
+67 LLQKENYVGGGRRLY
-82 DANQEIYRLL
+82 DANQAIYRLL
-92 RYGVKVKTGVGE
+92 RYGAKVKTGVGE
-104 NTQTVWLIDWDNP
+104 QTQTVWLIDWDNP
-117 HNNDFAIAEEVSI
+117 HNNDFALAEEVSI
-130 QGVEYDK
+130 KGVAYNK
-137 RPDVVLYVNGIAL
+137 RPDLVLYVNGIAL
-150 AVLELKRS
+150 AVIELKRS
-158 FISVAEGIRQNLS
+158 SVSVSEGIRQNLS
-171 SQHKDFAEHFFTT
+171 SQHKDFAEAFFTT

-192 DTQGLRYGVIET
+192 DTQGIRYGVIET
-204 IEKYYLQWKE
+204 GEKYYLQWKE
-214 DGKPQGDLDT
+214 DGKIQGDLDT
-224 DLQCL
+224 DLQSL
-229 CDKPR
+229 CEKSR
-234 FLELIYDFM
+234 FLALIHDFM

-252 CRHNQYFGIKAAQAK
+252 CRHNQYFGIQAAQAK
-267 IAKREG
+267 IANNEG

-295 LEQGGGNRVLVITD
+295 LEQGGGSRVLIITD
-309 RTELDEQIQMVFE
+309 RTELDEQIEKVFS
-322 NTSHSIH
+322 NTNHTIY
-329 RTRSGR
+329 RTKSGG
-335 DLVST
+335 DLLGV
-340 LNRHQPSLVC
+340 LNEHQPSLIC

-363 EKDDDDDAELNDY
+363 EQDNSELNDY
-376 LRDIRARAGDFSP
+376 LREIKARAGDFAP
-389 KGNLFVFVDE
+389 KGKLFVFVDE
-399 CHRTQSGKLHEAMKA
+399 CHRTQSGKLHEAMKT

-462 LYEARDIEQSLSSH
+462 LYEARDIEQSLSSP
-476 KRIDEWFEAK
+476 KRIDDWFENK

-495 TQLKQRWGTMRKLLS
+495 TQLKQRWGTMQKLLS

-526 ETKPRLSSGHGN
+526 DSKPRLSDGRGN

-579 GGMSGNGQS
+579 GELSGNGQS

-593 YKIYRKMIAEYFRLP
+593 YKIYRKMIADYFRLP

-616 AEQFEISVKER
+616 TEQFEIDVKKR
-627 FTKQPAQMKLL
+627 FIEQPAQMKLL

-680 GKTYGY
+680 SKTYGY
-686 VVDYRD
+686 IVDYRD
-692 LFKSLEKAFTDFTQG
+692 LFKSLEQAFTDFTQE

-717 EGLLQDRLSI
+717 KGLLQDRLAI

-744 PVLAPKDL
+744 NVLAPKDL
-752 PAYKAYFCGQDS
+752 PAYKAYFCGQDTHS
-764 HTNIAPEYQARRL
+764 NIAPEYQARRL

-785 LIRAYAAIANE
+785 LIRAYSAIANE
-796 LVLAGYDEN
+796 LVLAGYSES
-805 EAAAWRERVEKFTQ
+805 EAVAWHERVEKFTQ
-819 LRDDVKM
+819 LRDDIKM

-832 DLKAVDADMRYLIN
+832 DLKAIDADMRYLIN

-868 LVEKQG
+868 LVEKQENI
-874 QIGGDLPP
+874 QEDLPP
-882 DIAADPNGMAET
+882 NIASDPNGMAET

-909 NPKYYEKMSVLL
+909 NPKYYEQMSVLL

-932 LDYQEYLHKIAEL
+932 LDYQDYLRKIAQL
-945 AEQVITP
+945 AEQVICP
-952 PQSHYPKTVNT
+952 PQSHYPKTINT
-963 AGKQALF
+963 AGKQAIF

-975 NEEWVNRLHHAIQA
+975 DEHWVNRLHNAIQA
-989 NKQDGYL
+989 HKQDGYL
-996 NNKLK
+996 NNKMK
-1001 QKHLKNKLK
+1001 QKHLKNQLN
-1010 PFFDEQGLNAD
+1010 PLFDEQGLNAD
-1021 DVFELI
+1021 DVLALI
-1027 AKQAEYQA
+1027 IKQTEYQA

>member
-1 MSAIIPIGQLER
+1 MSRTIPIGQVEQK
-13 ETQNRVVRLFQNTLG
+13 TQNRVIQFFQNTLN

-34 LRSENNQNIREDD
+34 LSGQDNKNIREDD
-47 LRTWLAGRG
+47 LTTWLAKRG
-56 VPDGWINTAIA
+56 VSDDLIKDAII
-67 LLQKENYIGGGRRLY
+67 LLQKENYVGGGRRLY
-82 DANQEIYRLL
+82 DANQAIYRLL
-92 RYGVKVKTGVGE
+92 RYGAKVKTGVGE
-104 NTQTVWLIDWDNP
+104 QTQTVWLIDWNNP
-117 HNNDFAIAEEVSI
+117 HNNDFAIGEEVSI
-130 QGVEYDK
+130 KGVAYNK
-137 RPDVVLYVNGIAL
+137 RPDLVLYVNGIAL
-150 AVLELKRS
+150 AVIELKRS
-158 FISVAEGIRQNLS
+158 SVSVSEGIRQNLS
-171 SQHKDFAEHFFTT
+171 SQHKDFAEAFFTT

-192 DTQGLRYGVIET
+192 DTQGIRYGVIET
-204 IEKYYLQWKE
+204 GEKYYLQWKE
-214 DGKPQGDLDT
+214 DGKIQGDLDT
-224 DLQCL
+224 DLQSL
-229 CDKPR
+229 CEKSR
-234 FLELIYDFM
+234 FLALIHDFM

-252 CRHNQYFGIKAAQAK
+252 CRPNQYFGIQAAQAK
-267 IAKREG
+267 IANNEG

-295 LEQGGGNRVLVITD
+295 LEQGGGSRVLIITD
-309 RTELDEQIQMVFE
+309 RTELDEQIEKVFS
-322 NTSHSIH
+322 NTNHTIY
-329 RTRSGR
+329 RTTSGKNLL
-335 DLVST
+335 DVLDEY
-340 LNRHQPSLVC
+340 QPSLIC

-355 FGRKGAED
+355 FGRKGMED
-363 EKDDDDDAELNDY
+363 DQDGSELNDY
-376 LRDIRARAGDFSP
+376 LREIKACASDFAP
-389 KGNLFVFVDE
+389 KGKLFVFVDE
-399 CHRTQSGKLHEAMKA
+399 CHRTQSGKLHEAMKM

-462 LYEARDIEQSLSSH
+462 LYEARDIEQSLSSR
-476 KRIDEWFEAK
+476 KRIDDWFENK

-495 TQLKQRWGTMRKLLS
+495 TQLKQRWGTMQKLMS

-526 ETKPRLSSGHGN
+526 DSKPRMSDGRGN

-553 ELFSETSLKDK
+553 ELFSKTPLEDK

-579 GGMSGNGQS
+579 GELSGNGQS

-593 YKIYRKMIAEYFRLP
+593 YKIYRKMIADYFRLP

-616 AEQFEISVKER
+616 TEKFEIDVKKR
-627 FTKQPAQMKLL
+627 FIEQPAQMKLL

-680 GKTYGY
+680 SKTYGY
-686 VVDYRD
+686 IVDYRD
-692 LFKSLEKAFTDFTQG
+692 LFKSLEKAFTDFTQE

-717 EGLLQDRLSI
+717 KGLLQDRLAI

-744 PVLAPKDL
+744 NVLAPKDL
-752 PAYKAYFCGQDS
+752 SAYKAYFCGQDTHS
-764 HTNIAPEYQARRL
+764 NLATEFQTRRL

-785 LIRAYAAIANE
+785 LIRAYSAIANE
-796 LVLAGYDEN
+796 LVLAGCSEQ
-805 EAAAWRERVEKFTQ
+805 EAVAWHERVEKFTQ
-819 LRDDVKM
+819 LRDDIKI

-868 LVEKQG
+868 LVEKQENI
-874 QIGGDLPP
+874 QDNLPP
-882 DIAADPNGMAET
+882 NIASDPNGMAEA

-909 NPKYYEKMSVLL
+909 NPKYYEQMSVLL
-921 DELIEQRRQEM
+921 DELIEQRRKGVLNYQ
-932 LDYQEYLHKIAEL
+932 DYLRKIAQL
-945 AEQVITP
+945 AKQVICP
-952 PQSHYPKTVNT
+952 PQSDYPKTINT
-963 AGKQALF
+963 AGKQAIF

-975 NEEWVNRLHHAIQA
+975 DENWVNRLHDAIQA
-989 NKQDGYL
+989 HKQDGYL
-996 NNKLK
+996 NNKMK
-1001 QKHLKNKLK
+1001 QRHLKNQLN
-1010 PFFDEQGLNAD
+1010 PLFDEQGLNAD
-1021 DVFELI
+1021 DVLALI
-1027 AKQAEYQA
+1027 MKQTEYQA

>member
-1 MSAIIPIGQLER
+1 MSTTIPIGQIER
-13 ETQNRVVRLFQNTLG
+13 KTQNRVVQFFQNTLN

-34 LRSENNQNIREDD
+34 LNGQDNKNIREDD
-47 LRTWLAGRG
+47 LTTWLAKRG
-56 VPDGWINTAIA
+56 VSAELINGAIA
-67 LLQKENYIGGGRRLY
+67 LLQKENYVGGGRRLY
-82 DANQEIYRLL
+82 DANQAIYRLL
-92 RYGVKVKTGVGE
+92 RYGAKVKTGVGE
-104 NTQTVWLIDWDNP
+104 QTQTVWLIDWDNP

-130 QGVEYDK
+130 KGVAYNK
-137 RPDVVLYVNGIAL
+137 RPDLVLYVNGIAL
-150 AVLELKRS
+150 AVIELKRS
-158 FISVAEGIRQNLS
+158 SVSVSEGIRQNLS
-171 SQHKDFAEHFFTT
+171 SQHKDFAEAFFTT

-192 DTQGLRYGVIET
+192 DTQGIRYGVIET
-204 IEKYYLQWKE
+204 GEKYYLQWKE
-214 DGKPQGDLDT
+214 DGKIQGDLDT
-224 DLQCL
+224 DLQSL
-229 CDKPR
+229 CEKSR
-234 FLELIYDFM
+234 FLALIHDFM

-252 CRHNQYFGIKAAQAK
+252 CRHNQYFGIQAAQAK
-267 IAKREG
+267 IANNEG

-295 LEQGGGNRVLVITD
+295 LEQGGGSRVLIITD
-309 RTELDEQIQMVFE
+309 RTELDEQIEKVFG
-322 NTSHSIH
+322 NTNHTIY
-329 RTRSGR
+329 RTKSGG
-335 DLVST
+335 DLLGV
-340 LNRHQPSLVC
+340 LNEHQPSLIC

-363 EKDDDDDAELNDY
+363 EQDNSELNDY
-376 LRDIRARAGDFSP
+376 LREIKARAGDFVP
-389 KGNLFVFVDE
+389 KGKLFVFVDE
-399 CHRTQSGKLHEAMKA
+399 CHRTQSGKLHEAMKM

-462 LYEARDIEQSLSSH
+462 LYEARDIEQSLSSP
-476 KRIDEWFEAK
+476 KRIDDWFENK

-495 TQLKQRWGTMRKLLS
+495 TQLKQRWGTMQKLLS

-526 ETKPRLSSGHGN
+526 DSKPRLSDGRGN

-579 GGMSGNGQS
+579 GELSGNGQS

-593 YKIYRKMIAEYFRLP
+593 YKIYRKMIADYFRLP
-608 ENQIGDKE
+608 ENQIGDKQT
-616 AEQFEISVKER
+616 EQFETEVKKR
-627 FTKQPAQMKLL
+627 FIKQPAQMKLL

-680 GKTYGY
+680 SKTYGY
-686 VVDYRD
+686 IVDYRD
-692 LFKSLEKAFTDFTQG
+692 LFKSLEQAFTDFTQE

-717 EGLLQDRLSI
+717 KGLLQDRLAI
-727 AKADLETA
+727 AKDDLETA

-744 PVLAPKDL
+744 NVLAPKDL
-752 PAYKAYFCGQDS
+752 PAYKAYFCGQDTHS
-764 HTNIAPEYQARRL
+764 NIAPEYQARRL

-785 LIRAYAAIANE
+785 LIRAYSAIANE
-796 LVLAGYDEN
+796 LVLASYSES
-805 EAAAWRERVEKFTQ
+805 EAVAWHERVKKFTQ
-819 LRDDVKM
+819 LRDDIKM

-832 DLKAVDADMRYLIN
+832 DLKAIDTDMRYLIN

-868 LVEKQG
+868 LVEKQENI
-874 QIGGDLPP
+874 QEDLPP
-882 DIAADPNGMAET
+882 NITSDPNGMAET

-909 NPKYYEKMSVLL
+909 NPKYYEQMSVLL

-932 LDYQEYLHKIAEL
+932 LDYQDYLRKIAQL
-945 AEQVITP
+945 AEQVICP
-952 PQSHYPKTVNT
+952 PQSHYPKTINT
-963 AGKQALF
+963 TGKQAIF

-975 NEEWVNRLHHAIQA
+975 DEHWVNRLHDAIQA
-989 NKQDGYL
+989 HKQDGYL
-996 NNKLK
+996 NNKMK
-1001 QKHLKNKLK
+1001 QKHLKNQLN
-1010 PFFDEQGLNAD
+1010 PLFDEQGLNAD
-1021 DVFELI
+1021 DVLALI
-1027 AKQAEYQA
+1027 MKQTEYHA

>member
-1 MSAIIPIGQLER
+1 MAY
-13 ETQNRVVRLFQNTLG
+13 N
-28 YRYLGD
+28 
-34 LRSENNQNIREDD
+34 
-47 LRTWLAGRG
+47 
-56 VPDGWINTAIA
+56 
-67 LLQKENYIGGGRRLY
+67 
-82 DANQEIYRLL
+82 
-92 RYGVKVKTGVGE
+92 
-104 NTQTVWLIDWDNP
+104 
-117 HNNDFAIAEEVSI
+117 
-130 QGVEYDK
+130 K
-137 RPDVVLYVNGIAL
+137 RPDLVLYVNGIAL
-150 AVLELKRS
+150 AVIELKRS
-158 FISVAEGIRQNLS
+158 SVSVSEGIRQNLS
-171 SQHKDFAEHFFTT
+171 SQHKDFAEAFFTT

-192 DTQGLRYGVIET
+192 DTQGIRYGVIET
-204 IEKYYLQWKE
+204 GEKYYLQWKE
-214 DGKPQGDLDT
+214 DGKIQGDLDT
-224 DLQCL
+224 DLQSL
-229 CDKPR
+229 CEKSR
-234 FLELIYDFM
+234 FLALIHDFM

-252 CRHNQYFGIKAAQAK
+252 CRHNQYFGIQAAQAK
-267 IAKREG
+267 IANNEG

-295 LEQGGGNRVLVITD
+295 LEQGGGSRVLIITD
-309 RTELDEQIQMVFE
+309 RTELDEQIEKVFS
-322 NTSHSIH
+322 NTNHTIY
-329 RTRSGR
+329 RTKSGG
-335 DLVST
+335 DLLGV
-340 LNRHQPSLVC
+340 LNEHQPSLIC

-363 EKDDDDDAELNDY
+363 EQDNSELNDY
-376 LRDIRARAGDFSP
+376 LREIKARAGDFAP
-389 KGNLFVFVDE
+389 KGKLFVFVDE
-399 CHRTQSGKLHEAMKA
+399 CHRTQSGKLHEAMKM

-462 LYEARDIEQSLSSH
+462 LYEARDIEQSLSSP
-476 KRIDEWFEAK
+476 KRIDDWFENK

-495 TQLKQRWGTMRKLLS
+495 TQLKQRWGTMQKLLS

-526 ETKPRLSSGHGN
+526 DSKPRLSDGRGN

-579 GGMSGNGQS
+579 GELSGNGQS

-593 YKIYRKMIAEYFRLP
+593 YKIYRKMIADYFRLP

-616 AEQFEISVKER
+616 TEQFEIDVKKR
-627 FTKQPAQMKLL
+627 FIEQPAQMKLL

-680 GKTYGY
+680 SKTYGY
-686 VVDYRD
+686 IVDYRD
-692 LFKSLEKAFTDFTQG
+692 LFKSLEQAFTDFTQE

-717 EGLLQDRLSI
+717 KGLLQDRLAI

-744 PVLAPKDL
+744 NVLAPKDL
-752 PAYKAYFCGQDS
+752 PAYKAYFCGQDTHS
-764 HTNIAPEYQARRL
+764 NIAPEYQARRL

-785 LIRAYAAIANE
+785 LIRAYSAIANE
-796 LVLAGYDEN
+796 LVLAGYSES
-805 EAAAWRERVEKFTQ
+805 EAVAWRERVEKFTQ
-819 LRDDVKM
+819 LRDDIKM

-832 DLKAVDADMRYLIN
+832 DLKAIDADMRYLIN

-868 LVEKQG
+868 LVEKQENI
-874 QIGGDLPP
+874 QEDLPP
-882 DIAADPNGMAET
+882 NIASDPNGMAET

-909 NPKYYEKMSVLL
+909 NPKYYEQMSVLL

-932 LDYQEYLHKIAEL
+932 LDYQDYLRKIAQL
-945 AEQVITP
+945 AEQVICP
-952 PQSHYPKTVNT
+952 PQSHYPKTINT
-963 AGKQALF
+963 AGKQAIF

-975 NEEWVNRLHHAIQA
+975 DEHWVNRLHNAIQA
-989 NKQDGYL
+989 HKQDGYL
-996 NNKLK
+996 NNKMK
-1001 QKHLKNKLK
+1001 QKHLKNQLN
-1010 PFFDEQGLNAD
+1010 PLFDEQGLNAD
-1021 DVFELI
+1021 DVLALI
-1027 AKQAEYQA
+1027 IKQTEYQA

>member
-1 MSAIIPIGQLER
+1 MSTTIPIGQIER
-13 ETQNRVVRLFQNTLG
+13 KTQNRVVKFFQNTLN

-34 LRSENNQNIREDD
+34 LNGQDNKNIREDD
-47 LRTWLAGRG
+47 LTTWLAGRG
-56 VPDGWINTAIA
+56 VSAELINGAIT
-67 LLQKENYIGGGRRLY
+67 LLQKENYVGGGRRLY
-82 DANQEIYRLL
+82 DANQAIYRLL
-92 RYGVKVKTGVGE
+92 RYGAKVKTGVGE
-104 NTQTVWLIDWDNP
+104 QTQTVWLIDWDNP
-117 HNNDFAIAEEVSI
+117 HNNDFALAEEVSI
-130 QGVEYDK
+130 KGVAYNK
-137 RPDVVLYVNGIAL
+137 RPDLVLYVNGIAL
-150 AVLELKRS
+150 AVIELKRS
-158 FISVAEGIRQNLS
+158 SVSVSEGIRQNLS
-171 SQHKDFAEHFFTT
+171 SQHKDFAEAFFTT

-192 DTQGLRYGVIET
+192 DTQGIRYGVIET
-204 IEKYYLQWKE
+204 GEKYYLQWKE
-214 DGKPQGDLDT
+214 DGKIQGDLDT
-224 DLQCL
+224 DLQSL
-229 CDKPR
+229 CEKSR
-234 FLELIYDFM
+234 FLALIHDFM

-252 CRHNQYFGIKAAQAK
+252 CRPNQYFGIQAAQAK
-267 IAKREG
+267 IANNEG

-295 LEQGGGNRVLVITD
+295 LEQGGGSRVLIITD
-309 RTELDEQIQMVFE
+309 RTELDEQIEKVFS
-322 NTSHSIH
+322 NTNHTIY
-329 RTRSGR
+329 RTKSGG
-335 DLVST
+335 DLLGV
-340 LNRHQPSLVC
+340 LNEHQPSLIC

-363 EKDDDDDAELNDY
+363 EQDNSELNDY
-376 LRDIRARAGDFSP
+376 LREIKARAGDFAP
-389 KGNLFVFVDE
+389 KGKLFVFVDE
-399 CHRTQSGKLHEAMKA
+399 CHRTQSGKLHEAMKM

-462 LYEARDIEQSLSSH
+462 LYEARDIEQSLSSP
-476 KRIDEWFEAK
+476 KRIDDWFENK

-495 TQLKQRWGTMRKLLS
+495 TQLKQRWGTMQKLLS

-526 ETKPRLSSGHGN
+526 DSKPRLSDGRGN

-579 GGMSGNGQS
+579 GELSGNGQS

-593 YKIYRKMIAEYFRLP
+593 YKIYRKMIADYFRLP

-616 AEQFEISVKER
+616 TEQFEIDVKKR
-627 FTKQPAQMKLL
+627 FIEQPAQMKLL

-666 LFQAICRVNRLDGD
+666 LFQAICRVNRLDGNS
-680 GKTYGY
+680 KTYGY
-686 VVDYRD
+686 IVDYRD
-692 LFKSLEKAFTDFTQG
+692 LFKSLEQAFTDFTQE

-717 EGLLQDRLSI
+717 KGLLQDRLAI

-744 PVLAPKDL
+744 NVLAPKDL
-752 PAYKAYFCGQDS
+752 PAYKAYFCGQDTHS
-764 HTNIAPEYQARRL
+764 NIAPEYQARRL

-785 LIRAYAAIANE
+785 LIRAYSAIANE
-796 LVLAGYDEN
+796 LVLAGYSES
-805 EAAAWRERVEKFTQ
+805 EAVAWRERVEKFTQ
-819 LRDDVKM
+819 LRDDIKM

-832 DLKAVDADMRYLIN
+832 DLKAIDADMRYLIN

-868 LVEKQG
+868 LVEKQENI
-874 QIGGDLPP
+874 QEDLPP
-882 DIAADPNGMAET
+882 NIASDPNGMAET

-909 NPKYYEKMSVLL
+909 NPKYYEQMSVLL

-932 LDYQEYLHKIAEL
+932 LDYQDYLRKIAQL
-945 AEQVITP
+945 AEQVICP
-952 PQSHYPKTVNT
+952 PQSHYPKTINT
-963 AGKQALF
+963 AGKQAIF

-975 NEEWVNRLHHAIQA
+975 DEHWVNRLHNAIQA
-989 NKQDGYL
+989 HKQDGYL
-996 NNKLK
+996 NNKMK
-1001 QKHLKNKLK
+1001 QKHLKNQLN
-1010 PFFDEQGLNAD
+1010 PLFDEQGLNAD
-1021 DVFELI
+1021 DVLALI
-1027 AKQAEYQA
+1027 IKQTEYQA